1 MIETAIEVPARL
13 LARGAVSVSNMCALS
28 LRARERERRG
38 HLNNGRL
45 VVNARLRP
53 GISGCPLRFC
63 LEPEGGK
70 PPAQKRGILD
80 GSRHATGAPA
90 PQQRSRRSHGQEPRE
105 GGHVRLQQDRNLPC
119 LTIS

>member
-53 GISGCPLRFC
+53 GIFRCPLRFC
-63 LEPEGGK
+63 PEPEGEDLR
-70 PPAQKRGILD
+70 AQKRGILD
-80 GSRHATGAPA
+80 SSRQATGAPA
-90 PQQRSRRSHGQEPRE
+90 LQQGSRRSHDYKPRDGE
-105 GGHVRLQQDRNLPC
+105 HVRL
-119 LTIS
+119 